1 MRAVIQRVRWAKVEI
16 DGRLCGEIGP
26 GFLLLL
32 GIYQQDTEN
41 EAIVLAKKASEL
53 RIFEDDNAKM
63 NRSLNDIGGG
73 MLIVP
78 NFTLCADTSHGR
90 RPSFISAARPEQANP
105 LYRQFVD
112 LVRQTGVTRV
122 QTGEFGA
129 DMKVSLLND
138 GPVTLILDTDE
149 YMK

>member
-1 MRAVIQRVRWAKVEI
+1 M
-16 DGRLCGEIGP
+16 CGEIGP

-149 YMK
+149 YRK

>member
-149 YMK
+149 YRK